1 MTMPTIPDDLTASGL
16 VDLLQTYWALKSDAE
31 LGRSLGK
38 ERGTIRQFRE
48 KGTLTDIKGAIIL
61 ELLGDIAYLEK
72 KLQDSVKNG
81 NS

>member
-1 MTMPTIPDDLTASGL
+1 MAMPTIPSDLTASGL
-16 VDLLQTYWALKSDAE
+16 VDLLQQYWGLKNDPE
-31 LGRSLGK
+31 MGRTLGK

-48 KGTLTDIKGAIIL
+48 KGILTDIKGAIIL